1 MLCHHHGA
9 RGRARRLGR
18 GALGDGRGLLV
29 QARNDSQRLP
39 LAHAGLPN
47 LSLGINDG
55 EPKQVIQLF
64 QRHDLHFV
72 RRELDVPLVSVDN
85 GGRVTYRPIVP
96 ARGFSPHDRQFSS
109 APPFPRVIAASS
121 GSSFAWA
128 ASLNEKRLTTRS
140 VSGRLALAKPRE
152 RK

>member
-85 GGRVTYRPIVP
+85 GGRVT
-96 ARGFSPHDRQFSS
+96 DRQFSS
-109 APPFPRVIAASS
+109 APPFPRVIGASS

-152 RK
+152 R